1 MNYNTPKLNQETSD
15 KWAQF
20 DTLSDH
26 LRGHCKHQTE
36 ESMTEYKK
44 HIGQYEPSSRSP
56 YNDMMI
62 DTPSTEELLA
72 ERNSAALGDA
82 VQSFAIPRS
91 VIKGEAPGAEAHK
104 GDKPEVA
111 EQARGRALEPH
122 EDFEQIGVTPQHEA
136 TPQPEVQA
144 PMFEMQEVVDGLP
157 EEELQAYKDQMLAEI
172 SDREA
177 IVDAINR
184 RLDTAQ
190 AKAYTR
196 GVRNAITKQ
205 VKM

>member
-1 MNYNTPKLNQETSD
+1 MNYNTPNLNQPTND

-44 HIGQYEPSSRSP
+44 HIRQG
-56 YNDMMI
+56 NDMMI
-62 DTPSTEELLA
+62 DTPSPEELLA
-72 ERNSAALGDA
+72 ERNSVALGDA

-91 VIKGEAPGAEAHK
+91 VIKGEK
-104 GDKPEVA
+104 V
-111 EQARGRALEPH
+111 EPH
-122 EDFEQIGVTPQHEA
+122 DWDTPEGV
-136 TPQPEVQA
+136 QPA
-144 PMFEMQEVVDGLP
+144 MFEMQEVVDGLP

-184 RLDTAQ
+184 RLDTVS

>member
-1 MNYNTPKLNQETSD
+1 MNYNTPKLNQETND

-62 DTPSTEELLA
+62 DTPSPEELLA
-72 ERNSAALGDA
+72 ERNSAALGDG

-91 VIKGEAPGAEAHK
+91 VIKGEHP
-104 GDKPEVA
+104 
-111 EQARGRALEPH
+111 EPH
-122 EDFEQIGVTPQHEA
+122 DWQV
-136 TPQPEVQA
+136 PESEPIQDT
-144 PMFEMQEVVDGLP
+144 MLEMQEVVDGLP

-184 RLDTAQ
+184 RLDTVQ

>member
-1 MNYNTPKLNQETSD
+1 MNYNTPKLNQETND

-44 HIGQYEPSSRSP
+44 HIGQY
-56 YNDMMI
+56 NDMMI
-62 DTPSTEELLA
+62 DTPLPEELLA

-91 VIKGEAPGAEAHK
+91 VIRGEHP
-104 GDKPEVA
+104 
-111 EQARGRALEPH
+111 EPH
-122 EDFEQIGVTPQHEA
+122 DWQIPEA
-136 TPQPEVQA
+136 EPVQDT
-144 PMFEMQEVVDGLP
+144 MLEMQEVVYGLP
-157 EEELQAYKDQMLAEI
+157 ESELQTYKDQMLAEI

-184 RLDTAQ
+184 RLDTVN
-190 AKAYTR
+190 AKSYTR

>member
-1 MNYNTPKLNQETSD
+1 MNYNTPNLNQETND

-44 HIGQYEPSSRSP
+44 HIGQY
-56 YNDMMI
+56 NDMMI
-62 DTPSTEELLA
+62 DTPSPEELLA
-72 ERNSAALGDA
+72 ERNSAALGDG

-91 VIKGEAPGAEAHK
+91 VIKGEHP
-104 GDKPEVA
+104 
-111 EQARGRALEPH
+111 EPH
-122 EDFEQIGVTPQHEA
+122 DWDTPEA
-136 TPQPEVQA
+136 EPVQDT
-144 PMFEMQEVVDGLP
+144 MFEMQEVVDNLP
-157 EEELQAYKDQMLAEI
+157 EEELQTYKDQMLAEI

-184 RLDTAQ
+184 RLDSVQ
-190 AKAYTR
+190 AKQYTR
-196 GVRNAITKQ
+196 GVRSAITKQ

>member
-1 MNYNTPKLNQETSD
+1 MNYNTPKLNQETND

-44 HIGQYEPSSRSP
+44 HIGQH
-56 YNDMMI
+56 NDMMV
-62 DTPSTEELLA
+62 DQLA
-72 ERNSAALGDA
+72 L
-82 VQSFAIPRS
+82 PRETM
-91 VIKGEAPGAEAHK
+91 KGYSP
-104 GDKPEVA
+104 
-111 EQARGRALEPH
+111 EPH
-122 EDFEQIGVTPQHEA
+122 EDFVAPEA
-136 TPQPEVQA
+136 EPVQDA
-144 PMFEMQEVVDGLP
+144 LFEMQEVVDGLP

-184 RLDTAQ
+184 RLDTVQ

>member
-1 MNYNTPKLNQETSD
+1 MNYNTPKLNQETND

-26 LRGHCKHQTE
+26 LRGHCKHESE

-44 HIGQYEPSSRSP
+44 HIGQH
-56 YNDMMI
+56 NDMMVDQLALPR
-62 DTPSTEELLA
+62 DT
-72 ERNSAALGDA
+72 
-82 VQSFAIPRS
+82 F
-91 VIKGEAPGAEAHK
+91 KGNTVEPHDWEAPEAE
-104 GDKPEVA
+104 PV
-111 EQARGRALEPH
+111 
-122 EDFEQIGVTPQHEA
+122 
-136 TPQPEVQA
+136 QPA
-144 PMFEMQEVVDGLP
+144 MFEMQEVVDGLP
-157 EEELQAYKDQMLAEI
+157 ESELQAYKDQMLAEI

-184 RLDTAQ
+184 RLDTVQ

-196 GVRNAITKQ
+196 GVRSAITKQ

>member
-1 MNYNTPKLNQETSD
+1 MNYNTPKLNQETND

-36 ESMTEYKK
+36 ESMSEYKK
-44 HIGQYEPSSRSP
+44 HIGQH
-56 YNDMMI
+56 NDMTI
-62 DTPSTEELLA
+62 DNLA
-72 ERNSAALGDA
+72 L
-82 VQSFAIPRS
+82 PRETM
-91 VIKGEAPGAEAHK
+91 KGYSP
-104 GDKPEVA
+104 
-111 EQARGRALEPH
+111 EPH
-122 EDFEQIGVTPQHEA
+122 EDFDAV
-136 TPQPEVQA
+136 EVEPIQDTL
-144 PMFEMQEVVDGLP
+144 FEMQEVVDGLP

-184 RLDTAQ
+184 RLDVVQ

-196 GVRNAITKQ
+196 GVRSAITKQ

>member
-1 MNYNTPKLNQETSD
+1 MNYNTPKLNQETND

-36 ESMTEYKK
+36 EEMEAYKK
-44 HIGQYEPSSRSP
+44 HIGQH
-56 YNDMMI
+56 NDMVI
-62 DTPSTEELLA
+62 DNLALPREAMKGYSPEPEAA
-72 ERNSAALGDA
+72 ER
-82 VQSFAIPRS
+82 V
-91 VIKGEAPGAEAHK
+91 
-104 GDKPEVA
+104 
-111 EQARGRALEPH
+111 RGRVVELH
-122 EDFEQIGVTPQHEA
+122 EDFDTEPV
-136 TPQPEVQA
+136 QPA
-144 PMFEMQEVVDGLP
+144 MFEMQEVVDGLP
-157 EEELQAYKDQMLAEI
+157 ESELQAYKDQMLSEI

-184 RLDTAQ
+184 RLDTVQ
-190 AKAYTR
+190 AKQYTR

>member
-1 MNYNTPKLNQETSD
+1 MNYNTPKLNQETND

-44 HIGQYEPSSRSP
+44 HIGQYEPSSRGRSP

-62 DTPSTEELLA
+62 DTPSPEELLA

-82 VQSFAIPRS
+82 VQSFAIPRA

-104 GDKPEVA
+104 GDKP
-111 EQARGRALEPH
+111 EPH

-144 PMFEMQEVVDGLP
+144 PMFEMQEVVEGLP
-157 EEELQAYKDQMLAEI
+157 ESELQAYKDQMLAEI

-184 RLDTAQ
+184 RLDTVQ
-190 AKAYTR
+190 AKQYTR

>member
-1 MNYNTPKLNQETSD
+1 MNYNTPKLNQETND
-15 KWAQF
+15 RWAQF

-44 HIGQYEPSSRSP
+44 HIGQS
-56 YNDMMI
+56 NDMMV
-62 DTPSTEELLA
+62 DQLA
-72 ERNSAALGDA
+72 L
-82 VQSFAIPRS
+82 PRETM
-91 VIKGEAPGAEAHK
+91 KGYNP
-104 GDKPEVA
+104 
-111 EQARGRALEPH
+111 EPH
-122 EDFEQIGVTPQHEA
+122 EDFAVSEVEPI
-136 TPQPEVQA
+136 QPA
-144 PMFEMQEVVDGLP
+144 LFEMQEVVDGLP
-157 EEELQAYKDQMLAEI
+157 ESELQAYKDQMLAEI

-184 RLDTAQ
+184 RLDTVS

-196 GVRNAITKQ
+196 GVRSAITKQ

>member
-1 MNYNTPKLNQETSD
+1 MNYNTPKLNQETND

-62 DTPSTEELLA
+62 DTPSPEELLA

-91 VIKGEAPGAEAHK
+91 VIKG
-104 GDKPEVA
+104 DKP
-111 EQARGRALEPH
+111 EPH
-122 EDFEQIGVTPQHEA
+122 EDFEQIGVAPQPET

-144 PMFEMQEVVDGLP
+144 PMLEMQEVVDGLP
-157 EEELQAYKDQMLAEI
+157 ESELQAYKDQMLAEI

-184 RLDTAQ
+184 RLDTVQ

-196 GVRNAITKQ
+196 GVRSAITKQ

>member
-1 MNYNTPKLNQETSD
+1 MNYNTPKLNQETND

-44 HIGQYEPSSRSP
+44 HIGQYERSSQGQSHNEPSSHSP

-62 DTPSTEELLA
+62 DTPSPEELLA

-91 VIKGEAPGAEAHK
+91 VIKG
-104 GDKPEVA
+104 DKP
-111 EQARGRALEPH
+111 EPH

-184 RLDTAQ
+184 RLDTVQ
-190 AKAYTR
+190 AKRYTA

>member
-1 MNYNTPKLNQETSD
+1 MNYNTPNLNQETND

-36 ESMTEYKK
+36 ESMSEYKK
-44 HIGQYEPSSRSP
+44 HIGQG
-56 YNDMMI
+56 NDMMVDQLALPR
-62 DTPSTEELLA
+62 DT
-72 ERNSAALGDA
+72 
-82 VQSFAIPRS
+82 F
-91 VIKGEAPGAEAHK
+91 KGNT
-104 GDKPEVA
+104 V
-111 EQARGRALEPH
+111 EPH
-122 EDFEQIGVTPQHEA
+122 DWQTPEA
-136 TPQPEVQA
+136 EPIQDA
-144 PMFEMQEVVDGLP
+144 MFEMQEVVDGLP
-157 EEELQAYKDQMLAEI
+157 ESELQTYKDQMLAEI

-184 RLDTAQ
+184 RLDSVQ
-190 AKAYTR
+190 AKRYTS

>member
-1 MNYNTPKLNQETSD
+1 MNYNTPNLNQETND

-26 LRGHCKHQTE
+26 LRGHCKHETE

-44 HIGQYEPSSRSP
+44 HIRQ

-62 DTPSTEELLA
+62 DTPSPEELLA

-82 VQSFAIPRS
+82 VQSFAVSRA
-91 VIKGEAPGAEAHK
+91 VVR
-104 GDKPEVA
+104 GDTV
-111 EQARGRALEPH
+111 EPH
-122 EDFEQIGVTPQHEA
+122 DFDEEVNEA
-136 TPQPEVQA
+136 QPA
-144 PMFEMQEVVDGLP
+144 MFEMQEVVDGLQ
-157 EEELQAYKDQMLAEI
+157 EGELQFYKDQMLAEI

-184 RLDTAQ
+184 RLDTVQ
-190 AKAYTR
+190 AKQYTR

>member
-1 MNYNTPKLNQETSD
+1 MFHNRLGESTND

-44 HIGQYEPSSRSP
+44 HIGQYEPSSRGRSPYNTSP

-62 DTPSTEELLA
+62 DTPSPEELLA
-72 ERNSAALGDA
+72 ERNSAALGDG

-91 VIKGEAPGAEAHK
+91 VIKG
-104 GDKPEVA
+104 DKP
-111 EQARGRALEPH
+111 EPH
-122 EDFEQIGVTPQHEA
+122 EDFEQAEI
-136 TPQPEVQA
+136 QA
-144 PMFEMQEVVDGLP
+144 PMFEMQEVVDGLS
-157 EEELQAYKDQMLAEI
+157 EEELQTYKDQMLAEI

-184 RLDTAQ
+184 RLDTVQ
-190 AKAYTR
+190 AKQYTR
-196 GVRNAITKQ
+196 GVRSAITKQ

>member
-1 MNYNTPKLNQETSD
+1 MNHNRLGEPTND
-15 KWAQF
+15 RWAQF

-44 HIGQYEPSSRSP
+44 HIGQY
-56 YNDMMI
+56 NDMMI
-62 DTPSTEELLA
+62 DTPSPEELLA
-72 ERNSAALGDA
+72 ERNSAALGDG

-91 VIKGEAPGAEAHK
+91 VIKG
-104 GDKPEVA
+104 DKP
-111 EQARGRALEPH
+111 EPH
-122 EDFEQIGVTPQHEA
+122 EDLE
-136 TPQPEVQA
+136 QPEVQA

-157 EEELQAYKDQMLAEI
+157 EVELQAYKDQMLAEI

-184 RLDTAQ
+184 RLDTVQ

>member
-1 MNYNTPKLNQETSD
+1 MNYNTPNLNQETND

-36 ESMTEYKK
+36 ESMSEYKK
-44 HIGQYEPSSRSP
+44 HIGQ

-72 ERNSAALGDA
+72 ERNSAALGDG

-91 VIKGEAPGAEAHK
+91 VIKGEHPEPH
-104 GDKPEVA
+104 DWETPEVD
-111 EQARGRALEPH
+111 P
-122 EDFEQIGVTPQHEA
+122 
-136 TPQPEVQA
+136 VQDT
-144 PMFEMQEVVDGLP
+144 MLEMQEVVDGLP
-157 EEELQAYKDQMLAEI
+157 ESELQTYKDQMLAEI

-184 RLDTAQ
+184 RLDTVQ
-190 AKAYTR
+190 AKQYTR

>member
-1 MNYNTPKLNQETSD
+1 MNYNTPKLNQETND

-44 HIGQYEPSSRSP
+44 NIGQHKPSP

-62 DTPSTEELLA
+62 DTPSPEKLLA

-91 VIKGEAPGAEAHK
+91 VIKG
-104 GDKPEVA
+104 DKP
-111 EQARGRALEPH
+111 EPH
-122 EDFEQIGVTPQHEA
+122 EDFDA
-136 TPQPEVQA
+136 QPEVQA

-184 RLDTAQ
+184 RLDTVQ
-190 AKAYTR
+190 AKQYTG
-196 GVRNAITKQ
+196 GVRSAITRQ
-205 VKM
+205 VAL

>member
-1 MNYNTPKLNQETSD
+1 MNYNTPKLNQETND

-36 ESMTEYKK
+36 ESMSEYKK
-44 HIGQYEPSSRSP
+44 HIGQG
-56 YNDMMI
+56 NDMMI
-62 DTPSTEELLA
+62 DNLA
-72 ERNSAALGDA
+72 L
-82 VQSFAIPRS
+82 PREAM
-91 VIKGEAPGAEAHK
+91 KGYSP
-104 GDKPEVA
+104 
-111 EQARGRALEPH
+111 EPH
-122 EDFEQIGVTPQHEA
+122 EDFDTIEA
-136 TPQPEVQA
+136 EPVQPA
-144 PMFEMQEVVDGLP
+144 MFEMQEVVDGLP
-157 EEELQAYKDQMLAEI
+157 EEELQTYKDQMLAEI

-184 RLDTAQ
+184 RLDTVQ

-196 GVRNAITKQ
+196 GVRSAITKQ

>member
-1 MNYNTPKLNQETSD
+1 MNYNTPNLNQETND

-26 LRGHCKHQTE
+26 LRGHCKHETE
-36 ESMTEYKK
+36 ESMSEYKK
-44 HIGQYEPSSRSP
+44 HIGQ

-62 DTPSTEELLA
+62 DTPSPEELLA
-72 ERNSAALGDA
+72 ERNSAALGDG

-91 VIKGEAPGAEAHK
+91 VIKGEHP
-104 GDKPEVA
+104 
-111 EQARGRALEPH
+111 EPH
-122 EDFEQIGVTPQHEA
+122 DWETPEA
-136 TPQPEVQA
+136 EPVQDT
-144 PMFEMQEVVDGLP
+144 MLEMQEVVDGLP

-184 RLDTAQ
+184 RLDTVQAQ
-190 AKAYTR
+190 QYTR
-196 GVRNAITKQ
+196 GVRSAITKQ

>member
-1 MNYNTPKLNQETSD
+1 MNYNTPKLNQETND

-36 ESMTEYKK
+36 ESMSEYKK
-44 HIGQYEPSSRSP
+44 HIGQG
-56 YNDMMI
+56 NDMMVDQLALPR
-62 DTPSTEELLA
+62 DT
-72 ERNSAALGDA
+72 
-82 VQSFAIPRS
+82 F
-91 VIKGEAPGAEAHK
+91 KGNT
-104 GDKPEVA
+104 V
-111 EQARGRALEPH
+111 EPH
-122 EDFEQIGVTPQHEA
+122 DWQTPEA
-136 TPQPEVQA
+136 EPVQDA
-144 PMFEMQEVVDGLP
+144 LFEMQEVVDGLP
-157 EEELQAYKDQMLAEI
+157 EEELQTYKDQMLAEI

-184 RLDTAQ
+184 RLDTVQ

-196 GVRNAITKQ
+196 GVRSAITKQ

>member
-1 MNYNTPKLNQETSD
+1 MNYNTPNLNQETND

-44 HIGQYEPSSRSP
+44 HIGQH
-56 YNDMMI
+56 NDMMVDQLALPR
-62 DTPSTEELLA
+62 DT
-72 ERNSAALGDA
+72 
-82 VQSFAIPRS
+82 F
-91 VIKGEAPGAEAHK
+91 KGNT
-104 GDKPEVA
+104 V
-111 EQARGRALEPH
+111 EPH
-122 EDFEQIGVTPQHEA
+122 DWQTPEA
-136 TPQPEVQA
+136 EPIQPA
-144 PMFEMQEVVDGLP
+144 MFEMQEVVDGLP
-157 EEELQAYKDQMLAEI
+157 EEELQSYKDQMLAEI

-184 RLDTAQ
+184 RLDTVQ
-190 AKAYTR
+190 AKQYTR
-196 GVRNAITKQ
+196 GVRTAITKQ

>member
-1 MNYNTPKLNQETSD
+1 MNYNTPNLNQETND

-44 HIGQYEPSSRSP
+44 HIGQY
-56 YNDMMI
+56 NDMMI
-62 DTPSTEELLA
+62 DTPSPEELLA
-72 ERNSAALGDA
+72 ERNSAALGDG
-82 VQSFAIPRS
+82 VQSFAVPRM
-91 VIKGEAPGAEAHK
+91 VVKGEHP
-104 GDKPEVA
+104 
-111 EQARGRALEPH
+111 EPH
-122 EDFEQIGVTPQHEA
+122 DW
-136 TPQPEVQA
+136 QA
-144 PMFEMQEVVDGLP
+144 PEAEPVQDTMFEMQEVVDGLP
-157 EEELQAYKDQMLAEI
+157 EEELQTYKDQMLAEI

-184 RLDTAQ
+184 RLDTVQAQ
-190 AKAYTR
+190 QYTR
-196 GVRNAITKQ
+196 GVRSAITKQ